1 MTQFEIVPLAFL
13 ALSVLLILS
22 IVLASKNKKLMDQ
35 AKQNTK
41 KQKLVAKHYPTYD
54 FALRY
59 GFIGPIIFGGP
70 LAHSTY
76 GLTGGLVVL
85 GLILFLIPLLHM
97 ASLFLQEQARLRE
110 AEGDEGYK
118 VRVKLIKK
126 HNSVDYFA
134 YLFIVSFGGAFLGT
148 YMGFLG
154 IFQAIIFIS
163 LFVLLFTPLDHW
175 IHLHFLKKSKLK
187 EQKQNE

>member
-1 MTQFEIVPLAFL
+1 MTQNEILALAFV
-13 ALSVLLILS
+13 AFFVLLILF
-22 IVLASKNKKLMDQ
+22 IVFASKNKKLMEQ

-85 GLILFLIPLLHM
+85 GLILFLI
-97 ASLFLQEQARLRE
+97 Q
-110 AEGDEGYK
+110 D
-118 VRVKLIKK
+118 
-126 HNSVDYFA
+126 
-134 YLFIVSFGGAFLGT
+134 
-148 YMGFLG
+148 
-154 IFQAIIFIS
+154 
-163 LFVLLFTPLDHW
+163 
-175 IHLHFLKKSKLK
+175 
-187 EQKQNE
+187 

>member
-1 MTQFEIVPLAFL
+1 MTQIEIVPLAFL

-118 VRVKLIKK
+118 AQVKLIIK
-126 HNSVDYFA
+126 HNSVDYYAFIFFA
-134 YLFIVSFGGAFLGT
+134 SFGGSFLGM
-148 YMGFLG
+148 YLYDFGYFH
-154 IFQAIIFIS
+154 AITFGS
-163 LFVLLFTPLDHW
+163 LVLLLFIPLDHW
-175 IHLHFLKKSKLK
+175 VHLQLLKKSKLR

>member
-1 MTQFEIVPLAFL
+1 MTQNEILPLAFV
-13 ALSVLLILS
+13 AFFVLLILF
-22 IVLASKNKKLMDQ
+22 IVFASKNKKLMEQ

-110 AEGDEGYK
+110 AKGDEGYK
-118 VRVKLIKK
+118 AQVNLIKK
-126 HNSVDYFA
+126 HNSVDYYAFIFFA
-134 YLFIVSFGGAFLGT
+134 SFGGSFLGM
-148 YMGFLG
+148 YLYDFG
-154 IFQAIIFIS
+154 IFHAITFGS
-163 LFVLLFTPLDHW
+163 LSVLLFTPLDHW
-175 IHLHFLKKSKLK
+175 AHLQLLKKSKLR

>member
-1 MTQFEIVPLAFL
+1 MTQKEIFTLAIVAFF
-13 ALSVLLILS
+13 VLLILF
-22 IVLASKNKKLMDQ
+22 IVFASKNKNLMDQ

-41 KQKLVAKHYPTYD
+41 KQKLVAKHYPYYD

-118 VRVKLIKK
+118 AQVKLIKK
-126 HNSVDYFA
+126 HNFVDYFA

-148 YMGFLG
+148 YMEFSG

-163 LFVLLFTPLDHW
+163 LFVLLFTPFDHW

-187 EQKQNE
+187 EQRLNE

>member
-1 MTQFEIVPLAFL
+1 MTQNEILALAFV
-13 ALSVLLILS
+13 AFFVLLILF
-22 IVLASKNKKLMDQ
+22 IVFASKNKKLMEQ

-118 VRVKLIKK
+118 AKVKLIKK
-126 HNSVDYFA
+126 HNSVDYNAFIIVSCFGGSFLGA
-134 YLFIVSFGGAFLGT
+134 YLYDF
-148 YMGFLG
+148 G
-154 IFQAIIFIS
+154 IFQAITFGS
-163 LFVLLFTPLDHW
+163 LSILLFTPLDHW
-175 IHLHFLKKSKLK
+175 VHNKLFEKSKLK
-187 EQKQNE
+187 DQATN

>member
-1 MTQFEIVPLAFL
+1 MTQIEIMPLAFL
-13 ALSVLLILS
+13 AFFLLLILF
-22 IVLASKNKKLMDQ
+22 IVFASKNKKLMNQ
-35 AKQNTK
+35 AKENTK

-76 GLTGGLVVL
+76 GLTGGFVVL

-110 AEGDEGYK
+110 AEGDEGYN
-118 VRVKLIKK
+118 VEVKLIKT
-126 HNSVDYFA
+126 HYPMDYNI
-134 YLFIVSFGGAFLGT
+134 YLFISSLGG
-148 YMGFLG
+148 GFLG
-154 IFQAIIFIS
+154 IYLYDFGILQAITFGS
-163 LFVLLFTPLDHW
+163 LVLLLFTPLDHW
-175 IHLHFLKKSKLK
+175 VHLKLLKKSKLR

>member
-1 MTQFEIVPLAFL
+1 MTQNEIFALAFV
-13 ALSVLLILS
+13 AFFVLLILF
-22 IVLASKNKKLMDQ
+22 IVFASKNKKLMDQ

-41 KQKLVAKHYPTYD
+41 KQKLVAKHYPYYD

-70 LAHSTY
+70 LAYSTY

-118 VRVKLIKK
+118 AQVKLIKK
-126 HNSVDYFA
+126 HYFVDYFA
-134 YLFIVSFGGAFLGT
+134 YLFIVSFGGAFLGI
-148 YMGFLG
+148 YMEFSG

-175 IHLHFLKKSKLK
+175 IHLHFLKKSKLR